1 MMLPLK
7 TVRLRMSSN
16 EQLKLIEQNAKWVKS
31 KIDETVYSLNYETY
45 KAQIDTNE
53 LESKKYEAISNYNTN
68 LTFDSTSYEK
78 ELIAQDTTDLEEK
91 RVRWHES
98 LSKDVYI
105 EEALNVLEDLKTAYP
120 IKKVASNST
129 ELKTFMSHKSNSLK
143 QLALQKFKK
152 DFWGVFSFYFIV
164 LVGLVSVFAYVF
176 APDDSQYANQMHL
189 AIHSKR
195 PGFKVTMLTI
205 PSKIKVNQS
214 GFDRLFFGKK
224 NTDTEIPISAFE
236 IKDTVLIYK
245 EYASDGLEGAEKT
258 IKRSAFPNNSPK
270 DFIQEKSFLFG
281 TDKYGRDLISRV
293 LVGARISFF
302 IGFVAVMISLLIGIF
317 MGSIAGY
324 FGGKVD
330 AIIMW
335 IINVTW
341 SIPTLLLV
349 IAITLALGKGFWQ
362 VFIAV
367 GLTMWVEV
375 ARVVR
380 GQIISAK
387 EMQYVTA
394 ARALGFNDFR
404 IITKHILPNIM
415 APVIVISAANFA
427 AAILIESGLSFL
439 GIGAQPPMASWGA
452 MIKDHYN
459 YIILGKP
466 YLAIIPGLCIMSLV
480 MAFMLIGNALRDAL
494 DVKN

>member
-1 MMLPLK
+1 
-7 TVRLRMSSN
+7 MS
-16 EQLKLIEQNAKWVKS
+16 QLA
-31 KIDETVYSLNYETY
+31 
-45 KAQIDTNE
+45 
-53 LESKKYEAISNYNTN
+53 
-68 LTFDSTSYEK
+68 
-78 ELIAQDTTDLEEK
+78 
-91 RVRWHES
+91 RS
-98 LSKDVYI
+98 LS
-105 EEALNVLEDLKTAYP
+105 
-120 IKKVASNST
+120 
-129 ELKTFMSHKSNSLK
+129 
-143 QLALQKFKK
+143 QLALQKFKRN
-152 DFWGVFSFYFIV
+152 FWGVLSFWFIV
-164 LVGLVSVFAYVF
+164 MIGLISVFAYAL

-189 AIHSKR
+189 SIHSKP
-195 PGFKVTMLTI
+195 PGYKVLMLTI
-205 PSKIKVNQS
+205 PSESNSEQTFLSK
-214 GFDRLFFGKK
+214 LFYGKK
-224 NTDTEIPISAFE
+224 NGDTEIPITDYSQDGNQLTYLEYTADELDGITKTISADFMIDSDVE
-236 IKDTVLIYK
+236 FIK
-245 EYASDGLEGAEKT
+245 EKT
-258 IKRSAFPNNSPK
+258 
-270 DFIQEKSFLFG
+270 FIFG
-281 TDKYGRDLISRV
+281 TDKYGRDLLSRV

-302 IGFVAVMISLLIGIF
+302 IGFIAVFISLVIGIF

-330 AIIMW
+330 TFIMW

-380 GQIISAK
+380 GQIMSAK

-394 ARALGFNDFR
+394 ARALGYTDFR

-452 MIKDHYN
+452 MIKDHYS

-466 YLAIIPGLCIMSLV
+466 YLALIPGLCIMSLV

-494 DVKN
+494 DVKS

>member
-1 MMLPLK
+1 MG
-7 TVRLRMSSN
+7 
-16 EQLKLIEQNAKWVKS
+16 
-31 KIDETVYSLNYETY
+31 
-45 KAQIDTNE
+45 
-53 LESKKYEAISNYNTN
+53 
-68 LTFDSTSYEK
+68 
-78 ELIAQDTTDLEEK
+78 
-91 RVRWHES
+91 
-98 LSKDVYI
+98 
-105 EEALNVLEDLKTAYP
+105 
-120 IKKVASNST
+120 
-129 ELKTFMSHKSNSLK
+129 HKSSSLK

-152 DFWGVFSFYFIV
+152 NFWGVFSFCFIV

-176 APDDSQYANQMHL
+176 APDNSQYANQMHL
-189 AIHSKR
+189 SIHSKK
-195 PGFKVTMLTI
+195 PGFKVLMLTI
-205 PSKIKVNQS
+205 PSQLETNQS
-214 GFDRLFFGKK
+214 GFDKVFFGKK
-224 NTDTEIPISAFE
+224 NTDTEIPISEF
-236 IKDTVLIYK
+236 KVKGDTLTYK
-245 EYASDGLEGAEKT
+245 EYASDGLEGVEKAM
-258 IKRSAFPNNSPK
+258 SLQPFPNSSANQY
-270 DFIQEKSFLFG
+270 IQEKKFLFG
-281 TDKYGRDLISRV
+281 TDKYGRDLLSRV

-302 IGFVAVMISLLIGIF
+302 IGFVAVFISLIIGVF

-330 AIIMW
+330 NMIMW

-380 GQIISAK
+380 GQIISTK

-394 ARALGFNDFR
+394 ARALGFNDYR
-404 IITKHILPNIM
+404 IIAKHILPNIM

-466 YLAIIPGLCIMSLV
+466 YLAIIPGLGIMSLV

>member
-1 MMLPLK
+1 
-7 TVRLRMSSN
+7 MS
-16 EQLKLIEQNAKWVKS
+16 QLA
-31 KIDETVYSLNYETY
+31 
-45 KAQIDTNE
+45 
-53 LESKKYEAISNYNTN
+53 
-68 LTFDSTSYEK
+68 
-78 ELIAQDTTDLEEK
+78 
-91 RVRWHES
+91 RS
-98 LSKDVYI
+98 LS
-105 EEALNVLEDLKTAYP
+105 
-120 IKKVASNST
+120 
-129 ELKTFMSHKSNSLK
+129 

-152 DFWGVFSFYFIV
+152 NFWGVLSFWFIV
-164 LVGLVSVFAYVF
+164 LIGLVSVFAYAL
-176 APDDSQYANQMHL
+176 APDNSQYANQMHL
-189 AIHSKR
+189 SIHSKP
-195 PGFKVTMLTI
+195 PGYTVMMLTI
-205 PSKIKVNQS
+205 PSELNSDQS
-214 GFDRLFFGKK
+214 FLSKLFYGKK
-224 NTDTEIPISAFE
+224 NGDTEIPITDYTLDGNQLTY
-236 IKDTVLIYK
+236 I
-245 EYASDGLEGAEKT
+245 EYTADELDGITKT
-258 IKRSAFPNNSPK
+258 ISA
-270 DFIQEKSFLFG
+270 DFMSNPDDNEFISEKLFIFG
-281 TDKYGRDLISRV
+281 TDKYGRDLLSRV

-302 IGFVAVMISLLIGIF
+302 IGFIAVFISLVIGIF
-317 MGSIAGY
+317 MGSLAGY

-330 AIIMW
+330 TFIMW

-380 GQIISAK
+380 GQIMSVK

-394 ARALGFNDFR
+394 ARALGYTDFR

-415 APVIVISAANFA
+415 APIIVISAANFA

-452 MIKDHYN
+452 MIKDHYS

-466 YLAIIPGLCIMSLV
+466 YLALIPGLCIMSLV

-494 DVKN
+494 DVKS

>member
-1 MMLPLK
+1 MG
-7 TVRLRMSSN
+7 
-16 EQLKLIEQNAKWVKS
+16 
-31 KIDETVYSLNYETY
+31 
-45 KAQIDTNE
+45 
-53 LESKKYEAISNYNTN
+53 NT
-68 LTFDSTSYEK
+68 
-78 ELIAQDTTDLEEK
+78 
-91 RVRWHES
+91 
-98 LSKDVYI
+98 
-105 EEALNVLEDLKTAYP
+105 
-120 IKKVASNST
+120 
-129 ELKTFMSHKSNSLK
+129 SNSLK

-152 DFWGVFSFYFIV
+152 NFWGVFSFWFIV
-164 LVGLVSVFAYVF
+164 FVGLVSIFAYVF
-176 APDDSQYANQMHL
+176 APDNSQYANQMHL
-189 AIHSKR
+189 SIHSKP
-195 PGFKVTMLTI
+195 PGFKVMMLTI
-205 PSKIKVNQS
+205 PSQVKNEQNALDK
-214 GFDRLFFGKK
+214 LFFGIK
-224 NTDTEIPISAFE
+224 NTDTEVPVSEYLIE
-236 IKDTVLIYK
+236 RNVLNYT
-245 EYASDGLEGAEKT
+245 EYASDGLKGVEKT
-258 IKRSAFPNNSPK
+258 IPLSNFPNN
-270 DFIQEKSFLFG
+270 DAQAFIKEKTFTFG
-281 TDKYGRDLISRV
+281 TDKYGRDLLSRV

-302 IGFVAVMISLLIGIF
+302 IGFVAVFISLLIGIL
-317 MGSIAGY
+317 MGSLAGY

-330 AIIMW
+330 AVIMW

-380 GQIISAK
+380 GQIISTK

-394 ARALGFNDFR
+394 ARALGYNDYR

-466 YLAIIPGLCIMSLV
+466 YLAMIPGLCIMSLV

-494 DVKN
+494 DVKG